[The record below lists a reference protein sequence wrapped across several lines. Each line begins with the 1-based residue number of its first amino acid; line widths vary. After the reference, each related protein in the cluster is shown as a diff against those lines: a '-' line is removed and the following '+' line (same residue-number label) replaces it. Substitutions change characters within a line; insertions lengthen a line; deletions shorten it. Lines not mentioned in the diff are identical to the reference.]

1 MKAASDKCCRIRRE
15 DRLFYWINCE
25 LDRSILLHSSH
36 LAPKALVSRKVDE
49 QHGDISS
56 FPTHS
61 FVTMSFESGHYSI
74 EELLALRESPLVT
87 KPDLPPQMEQWI
99 TQPAIE
105 RRNLQNSQSQ

>member
-1 MKAASDKCCRIRRE
+1 MNWTVDSV
-15 DRLFYWINCE
+15 
-25 LDRSILLHSSH
+25 LHSSH
-36 LAPKALVSRKVDE
+36 LSPRKSLAPLKPAE
-49 QHGDISS
+49 QRRDIFS

-61 FVTMSFESGHYSI
+61 FYAMASESRHYSI

-105 RRNLQNSQSQ
+105 RKNLQNSQSQ

>member
-1 MKAASDKCCRIRRE
+1 MNWTVDSA
-15 DRLFYWINCE
+15 
-25 LDRSILLHSSH
+25 LHSSH
-36 LAPKALVSRKVDE
+36 FVAQKALVPLKVDE
-49 QHGDISS
+49 QRGYISS

-61 FVTMSFESGHYSI
+61 FISMSFESRHYSI
-74 EELLALRESPLVT
+74 EELLALRDSPLVT